1 MVLCG
6 VLYVVALALEPGAVT
21 NPRGL
26 TGFLSPG
33 MRALARLGMTGAS
46 ALWQGHWWTLLTA
59 LYLHGGLIH
68 FLFNMLWLRQLGTT
82 VEALFGSARFFLI
95 FTVSGAIGMLA
106 SSLVGVAFTIGA
118 SGAILGLM
126 GALVAYGRS
135 RGDLLGAVMYRQL
148 LLWAL
153 VILLMGLLMPGV
165 NNVAHVSGFGTGYL
179 LATLMRMHGERR
191 TSRVVRFLALGCSI
205 LTALCFFLAFSA

>member
-1 MVLCG
+1 MWPLWPWSQARW
-6 VLYVVALALEPGAVT
+6 LT
-21 NPRGL
+21 PRGI
-26 TGFLSPG
+26 TGFLSPS

-46 ALWQGHWWTLLTA
+46 ALWQGRWWTLLTA

-82 VEALFGSARFFLI
+82 VEELFGSARFFLI
-95 FTVSGAIGMLA
+95 FTASGAIGMMV

-126 GALVAYGRS
+126 GALVAYGRR

-153 VILLMGLLMPGV
+153 VILLMGMIMPGV
-165 NNVAHVSGFGTGYL
+165 NNVAHVSGFGTGFL
-179 LATLMRMHGERR
+179 LATFMHAERPAG
-191 TSRVVRFLALGCSI
+191 RVVRFLALGCSL
-205 LTALCFFLAFSA
+205 LTVFCFFLAFLT